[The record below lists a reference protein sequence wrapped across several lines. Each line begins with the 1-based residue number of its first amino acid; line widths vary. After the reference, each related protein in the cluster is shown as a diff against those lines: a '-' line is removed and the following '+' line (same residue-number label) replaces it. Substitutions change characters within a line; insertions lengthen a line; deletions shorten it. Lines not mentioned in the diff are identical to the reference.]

1 MMGILSQINPGN
13 KTKALLFGGYSFL
26 ENLLRLLLE
35 VLPHPLRWLF
45 FKVLLGRLGIGSMI
59 DYQTYFRYP
68 WQIDIGRGV
77 WINRA
82 CQFFGSIVAANA
94 RITIGDK
101 TALGPGVK
109 VLSATHDYHHLD
121 LPDLAGSVNI
131 GAFVWIGAGVT
142 ILPGMTIGEGAVV
155 GAGSVVSKD
164 VAAYSIVAGNPARFI
179 KHRVIQ

>member
-1 MMGILSQINPGN
+1 MSLLLRIKLGIGVKS
-13 KTKALLFGGYSFL
+13 LLFGGYSFL
-26 ENLLRLLLE
+26 ENLLRLVLE
-35 VLPHPLRWLF
+35 VLPHPLRWFF
-45 FKVLLGRLGIGSMI
+45 FKLLLGRLGAGSMI

-68 WQIDIGRGV
+68 WQIDIGNGV
-77 WINRA
+77 WINRG
-82 CQFFGSIVAANA
+82 CQFFGSMIVANV

-109 VLSATHDYHHLD
+109 VLTATHDHCHLD
-121 LPDLAGSVNI
+121 LPALARSVSI
-131 GAFVWIGAGVT
+131 GAYVWIGAGAT
-142 ILPGMTIGEGAVV
+142 ILPGVTIGEGAVV